1 MIKASVYFQGAAI
14 WVSSTSFQKSDIGWP
29 HQPPIEKFKNFFWK
43 KEFECTKCKAT
54 FNFFFNIFGFFMPF
68 WWEWELV
75 LYILSDFP
83 GTKNLCSLIDLSS
96 LGNLIGLTSLTRPIS
111 SKKFLIMMVW
121 SSLAPKW
128 SILVPFC
135 GINHQKSIFSLVFGT
150 FSVGGCWGQAML
162 LF

>member
-1 MIKASVYFQGAAI
+1 
-14 WVSSTSFQKSDIGWP
+14 
-29 HQPPIEKFKNFFWK
+29 
-43 KEFECTKCKAT
+43 
-54 FNFFFNIFGFFMPF
+54 MPF
-68 WWEWELV
+68 WWEWQLV
-75 LYILSDFP
+75 LYILSAFP

-128 SILVPFC
+128 STLVPFC
-135 GINHQKSIFSLVFGT
+135 GIDHQKSNFSLIFGT

-162 LF
+162 LFWKLVDETQMTAPREYTNAFIITKRLFLGGLWGLQSNSIQYERPCTYE